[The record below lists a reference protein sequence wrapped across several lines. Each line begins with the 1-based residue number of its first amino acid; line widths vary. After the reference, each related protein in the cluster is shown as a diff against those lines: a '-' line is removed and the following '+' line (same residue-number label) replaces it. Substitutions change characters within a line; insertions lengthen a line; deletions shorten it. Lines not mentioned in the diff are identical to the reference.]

1 MSLIKVG
8 ITHIPQ
14 GLGFALLVGVP
25 PVYGLYTSFYPVIF
39 YILFGTSRHLSMGTV
54 AVLSLMIGNMLR
66 KLEPTY
72 VPPVG
77 YNSTESNESNQFLS
91 EDRVTAQIM
100 IVMANAFW
108 VGIIQILMF
117 FLQLG
122 FVTSYLSEPL
132 VNGFLTGSAVHVLT
146 SQLSLLFG
154 ITLTGYSGILKIPKV
169 NQFFK
174 IYILNTK

>member
-1 MSLIKVG
+1 
-8 ITHIPQ
+8 
-14 GLGFALLVGVP
+14 
-25 PVYGLYTSFYPVIF
+25 
-39 YILFGTSRHLSMGTV
+39 MGTV

-72 VPPVG
+72 VPLVG

-108 VGIIQILMF
+108 VGIIQIIMF

-169 NQFFK
+169 N
-174 IYILNTK
+174 Y